1 MKTVHW
7 GMIGCGDVAE
17 VKSGPGFYKSEN
29 STLQAI
35 TSRRLERAKDYANRH
50 NVSTV
55 YEKADNLINS
65 PDIDA
70 VYIATPPAS
79 HKEYAIKCARAGKP
93 VYIEKPMAETYKDC
107 MEIIEECKKTNTPA
121 FVAYYRR
128 AMERFKKIKEIVN
141 RKIIGNIRFVNVAL
155 YQKAAKEDYNRN
167 SLPWRLIPEIAGG
180 GKFLDMGVHTIDI
193 LDFIFGP
200 FLEVDGKASNQ
211 AGLYE
216 VEDIVTANWK
226 FKNGVHGTGTW
237 CFTSFENYDR
247 VEIIGNKGK
256 IYFEFFS
263 ENPIYVK
270 TKEGIEKYQY
280 NDPKHVQQP
289 FIQSIVNELTGNGK
303 CQGDLESAARTS
315 KVADEI
321 LKSYRIEKG
330 FNKFI
335 R

>member
-17 VKSGPGFYKSEN
+17 IKSGPGFYKSKN
-29 STLQAI
+29 STLKAV
-35 TSRRLERAKDYANRH
+35 TSRSIKRARDYARRH
-50 NVSTV
+50 NVPII
-55 YEKADNLINS
+55 YEKVDDLINS

-70 VYIATPPAS
+70 VYIATPPAI

-107 MEIIEECKKTNTPA
+107 LEIIEECKKTNTPA

-128 AMERFKKIKEIVN
+128 AMERFKKVKEIVN
-141 RKIIGNIRFVNVAL
+141 SKIIGNIRFINVAL
-155 YQKAAKEDYNRN
+155 YQKPAKEDYYREN
-167 SLPWRLIPEIAGG
+167 LPWRLIPEIAGG

-193 LDFIFGP
+193 LDFVFGP
-200 FLEVDGKASNQ
+200 FSEVVGKASNQ

-226 FKNGVHGTGTW
+226 FKNGIHGTGIW

-247 VEIIGNKGK
+247 VEIIGDKGK

-263 ENPIYVK
+263 ENPICVK
-270 TKEGIEKYQY
+270 NKDGIAKYQY
-280 NDPKHVQQP
+280 KNPEHVQQP
-289 FIQSIVNELTGNGK
+289 FIQSIVDELTGSEK
-303 CQGDLESAARTS
+303 CPGNLESAARAS

-321 LKSYRIEKG
+321 LNTYRIEKG
-330 FNKFI
+330 FKKFV
-335 R
+335 